1 MWSGLVTFTASP
13 GSLRGA
19 TLLPRRVITR
29 RQGLGEVI
37 LGLSPQNPSSRAIL
51 RMDQSMKKS
60 DWLVGATS
68 PVPLRCPR
76 HPRTPPSRPP
86 SSTALL
92 CAHVEVVGGLDLV
105 VRPEAL

>member
-29 RQGLGEVI
+29 RQGLRGRTGPLPTEPK
-37 LGLSPQNPSSRAIL
+37 LQGYPCG
-51 RMDQSMKKS
+51 MDQSMKKS

-68 PVPLRCPR
+68 PGTPGP
-76 HPRTPPSRPP
+76 PPSRPP
-86 SSTALL
+86 GAQPCCVLTLRS
-92 CAHVEVVGGLDLV
+92 
-105 VRPEAL
+105 